1 MHLSIA
7 QLCGAA
13 AARRAGCCALVA
25 LSVALFGIAHGWAGE
40 GAGAAASPFIER
52 VEPVLF
58 EYCYDCHGDGMRR
71 GNVDFD
77 RYGTEAELKADH
89 DLWLAVLKN
98 VRAGLMPPRNRPQPT
113 VADLAALDE
122 WIKREAFGIDEENSD
137 PGRVTLR
144 RLNRVEYRNTIRDLM
159 GIDYNTLEE
168 FPPDDT
174 GYGFDTVGDVL
185 TISPLLLEKYLQAA
199 EAIVA
204 EAVPAAARVVP
215 AQTLG
220 GNRFRSA
227 DGPARGDRLTSPT
240 RNYERFFFS
249 GEPPKGE
256 VERRVY
262 ARELL
267 ERFAGRAFRR
277 PVDDRTLGRLTGL
290 AEAIYSEAEHSFEE
304 GVRRAMVAVLASPR
318 FLFRFEETAPAQ
330 PGDPYPPLDEYA
342 LASRLSYFLWSSMPD
357 QELFDLAARG
367 QLRRDLVAQVDRL
380 LADSRSEAFIENFAG
395 QWLQARDVEGVSI
408 NARAVLRREGS
419 NRRFDFDRSLRLS
432 MRRETELYFGHVLR
446 ENRSLV
452 ELLDS
457 DYTFLNQELAEFY
470 GVPGVQGREMRRV
483 TLPPDSPRGGV
494 LTQGT
499 VLTVTSNPTRTSP
512 VKRGMFIL
520 ENILGTPPP
529 PAPPGIP
536 ELEEIAKEFA
546 GREPT
551 LREMMQAHRDNPL
564 CASCHQRMDPLGLA
578 LENFNALGIWR
589 ETERGQP
596 IDATG
601 ELITGE
607 AFQGVQDLKRILA
620 EDRRLDFYRCLTE
633 KLLTYA
639 LGRGLEYH
647 DVQSV
652 DRIVDRLQAQ
662 GGRSWAL
669 LLGVI
674 ESRPFQHRRRHLDQ
688 AATPSLNPQLV
699 QHP

>member
-1 MHLSIA
+1 
-7 QLCGAA
+7 LCVG
-13 AARRAGCCALVA
+13 
-25 LSVALFGIAHGWAGE
+25 LFGFAHCCAGE

-52 VEPVLF
+52 VEPILF

-113 VADLAALDE
+113 VADLAALDD
-122 WIKREAFGIDEENSD
+122 WIKGEAFGIDEENPD

-204 EAVPAAARVVP
+204 EAVPTAAWVVP
-215 AQTLG
+215 EQTLG

-227 DGPARGDRLTSPT
+227 GPARGDRLTSPT

-249 GEPPKGE
+249 GEPPEGE
-256 VERRVY
+256 AERRVY

-277 PVDDRTLGRLTGL
+277 PVDERTLGRLTGL
-290 AEAIYSEAEHSFEE
+290 AEAIYTDAEHSFEE

-357 QELFDLAARG
+357 PELFDLAARG
-367 QLRRDLVAQVDRL
+367 ELRRDLAAQVDRL
-380 LADSRSEAFIENFAG
+380 LADGRSEAFVENFAG

-446 ENRSLV
+446 ENRSVV

-470 GVPGVQGREMRRV
+470 GVQRVEGREMRRV

-536 ELEEIAKEFA
+536 ELEEIAKEFG

-578 LENFNALGIWR
+578 FENFNALGIWR

-607 AFQGVQDLKRILA
+607 AFQGIQDLKRILA

-639 LGRGLEYH
+639 LGRGLEYP

-662 GGRSWAL
+662 GGRSSAL

-674 ESRPFQHRRRHLDQ
+674 ESRPFQHRRQHLDQ
-688 AATPSLNPQLV
+688 AATSSLNPQLV